1 MVAMMDYKNVNPRD
15 EWGGEK
21 DARGGLLGFIR
32 ASRAL
37 RGSLPKLDHGFHG
50 VHGFPAAW
58 PRWIWVKPSRTQ
70 SHSVALSRTQSN
82 HERRSWRLA
91 LTLTL
96 SPRRG
101 NELTPPRQ
109 KSPNRVPCPSLEM
122 LLPLLGERA
131 APQAVHPICCSVLG
145 VRVSVNSQRSGLRLR
160 KGKTSLCK
168 LLISKKVSD
177 SFR

>member
-1 MVAMMDYKNVNPRD
+1 MVAMMDYKKVNPRD
-15 EWGGEK
+15 EWGAAK
-21 DARGGLLGFIR
+21 DARGGLPGFIR
-32 ASRAL
+32 AIRAL

-70 SHSVALSRTQSN
+70 SN
-82 HERRSWRLA
+82 HERRSCRFS

-101 NELTPPRQ
+101 RSISSAGQGTRFGDFCRGGV
-109 KSPNRVPCPSLEM
+109 SSF
-122 LLPLLGERA
+122 PLLGER
-131 APQAVHPICCSVLG
+131 
-145 VRVSVNSQRSGLRLR
+145 VRVRVRASVNSQRSGLRLR
-160 KGKTSLCK
+160 QRKTSFCK
-168 LLISKKVSD
+168 SLISMIVSD